1 MPKCEDR
8 ATTNEREKLCT
19 QVQLILLDIMR
30 FVIPVA
36 SNIYVTHFCILEWS
50 VNSDQ
55 LNQ

>member
-1 MPKCEDR
+1 MPKCVVR
-8 ATTNEREKLCT
+8 ATTNEHEKLCT

-30 FVIPVA
+30 F
-36 SNIYVTHFCILEWS
+36 FCILEWS